1 MIHKIIVIDKRTTVG
16 QVLFDNGV
24 VALETDLL
32 TGFIS
37 ALSAFASC
45 LGEKSI
51 EFKGA
56 DLGDHR
62 FSLISRDHLAYAIF
76 QDLFDNEPF
85 ARMALKEIIDIF
97 HDELVTL
104 NLSIDTIRK
113 SISNEIT
120 ALIETEFFPISILN
134 DINKEIEEIIDSS
147 EFSFD
152 LMFLSSI
159 TNGIIQIWRRPIN
172 PTIMKQFLDI
182 ISKIPL
188 EMSWFAEGKTSNY
201 GFSDLNE
208 DSSELEAWMIKRIS
222 TTNYFIAGRAIAK
235 GNQAQNGF
243 STQLSTIFN
252 KISSLIE
259 KSLEQKWINSTGINT
274 EL

>member
-16 QVLFDNGV
+16 QVLFDNGI

-85 ARMALKEIIDIF
+85 ARMALKEIIDIY
-97 HDELVTL
+97 HDELAIL
-104 NLSIDTIRK
+104 NLSLETIRK
-113 SISNEIT
+113 SITTEIT
-120 ALIETEFFPISILN
+120 ALIETEYFPIGILKN
-134 DINKEIEEIIDSS
+134 INNEIEDIIESS
-147 EFSFD
+147 EYNFD
-152 LMFLSSI
+152 LLFLSSI

-172 PTIMKQFLDI
+172 PIIMRQFLDI

-188 EMSWFAEGKTSNY
+188 EMSWLAEGKTSNY
-201 GFSDLNE
+201 GFVDLNDDE
-208 DSSELEAWMIKRIS
+208 IELEAWMIKRVSI
-222 TTNYFIAGRAIAK
+222 TNYFIAGRAIAK
-235 GNQAQNGF
+235 GNQTQKGF
-243 STQLSTIFN
+243 STEISTVFD

-259 KSLEQKWINSTGINT
+259 KSLEKEWIQKAKIDNGF
-274 EL
+274 

>member
-1 MIHKIIVIDKRTTVG
+1 MIHKIIVIDSRTTVG
-16 QVLFDNGV
+16 QVLYDNGV

-37 ALSAFASC
+37 ALSAFAKC

-62 FSLISRDHLAYAIF
+62 FSLITRDHLTYAIF

-85 ARMALKEIIDIF
+85 ARLALKEMIDIY
-97 HDELVTL
+97 HDELSLL
-104 NLSIDTIRK
+104 NLSIDTLRG
-113 SISNEIT
+113 SITEEIT
-120 ALIETEFFPISILN
+120 SLIETEYFPVGILKKINN
-134 DINKEIEEIIDSS
+134 DIEALISDSDIN
-147 EFSFD
+147 FD

-159 TNGIIQIWRRPIN
+159 NNGIIQVWRRPIN
-172 PTIMKQFLDI
+172 PSIMKQFLDI

-188 EMSWFAEGKTSNY
+188 EMSWLAEGKTNNY
-201 GFSDLNE
+201 GLFDLNGDE
-208 DSSELEAWMIKRIS
+208 PELEAWMIRRVS
-222 TTNYFIAGRAIAK
+222 TTTYFIAGRAIAK
-235 GNQAQNGF
+235 GDQTKEGF
-243 STQLSTIFN
+243 ST
-252 KISSLIE
+252 KISQIFE
-259 KSLEQKWINSTGINT
+259 KVAELVEDALEKEWIKTRE

>member
-1 MIHKIIVIDKRTTVG
+1 MIHKIIVIDSRTTVG
-16 QVLFDNGV
+16 QVLYDNDV

-37 ALSAFASC
+37 ALSAFAKC

-62 FSLISRDHLAYAIF
+62 FSLITRDHLTYAIF

-85 ARMALKEIIDIF
+85 ARLALKEMIDIY
-97 HDELVTL
+97 HDELSLL
-104 NLSIDTIRK
+104 NLSIDTLRG
-113 SISNEIT
+113 SITEEIT
-120 ALIETEFFPISILN
+120 ALIETEYFPVGILKK
-134 DINKEIEEIIDSS
+134 INSEIETLISDSDVN
-147 EFSFD
+147 FD

-159 TNGIIQIWRRPIN
+159 NNGIIQVWRRPIN
-172 PTIMKQFLDI
+172 PSIMKQFLDI

-188 EMSWFAEGKTSNY
+188 EMSWLAEGKTNNY
-201 GFSDLNE
+201 GLFDLNGDE
-208 DSSELEAWMIKRIS
+208 PELEAWMIRRVS

-235 GNQAQNGF
+235 AEQTKEGF
-243 STQLSTIFN
+243 ST
-252 KISSLIE
+252 KISQIFE
-259 KSLEQKWINSTGINT
+259 KVSELVEDALEKEWIKTRE